1 MPRSKAQVPDM
12 GRINSGVDGGE
23 ETDPRRRQPPSATAG
38 SVPARPGAYR
48 VESRAPNRQRRGRAR
63 SGHPDDVGAQGNG
76 FGGGHVV
83 EAECTATD
91 ASGAQ
96 PHADVT
102 ASAQISLPASRVDE
116 GQTQVVEALH
126 TVVIEDGDGNI
137 SANNRSLQQQQQH
150 TNRDRIR
157 KRDWIIVVTAI
168 LVTLI
173 VVIVT
178 LVVLRGRER

>member
-12 GRINSGVDGGE
+12 GRSNSDIDGGE
-23 ETDPRRRQPPSATAG
+23 EADPRRRQPPSATAG

-63 SGHPDDVGAQGNG
+63 SGHPDDAGAQGNE
-76 FGGGHVV
+76 FGDGHVV
-83 EAECTATD
+83 EAECTD
-91 ASGAQ
+91 VSGAQ

-126 TVVIEDGDGNI
+126 TVVIDDGDGNI
-137 SANNRSLQQQQQH
+137 SGNNRSRQQH
-150 TNRDRIR
+150 ADGIR
-157 KRDWIIVVTAI
+157 KKDVIIVVSAVVVVVVV
-168 LVTLI
+168 VT
-173 VVIVT
+173 VT
-178 LVVLRGRER
+178 LVVLRGRSRER

>member
-1 MPRSKAQVPDM
+1 M
-12 GRINSGVDGGE
+12 
-23 ETDPRRRQPPSATAG
+23 
-38 SVPARPGAYR
+38 
-48 VESRAPNRQRRGRAR
+48 
-63 SGHPDDVGAQGNG
+63 
-76 FGGGHVV
+76 V
-83 EAECTATD
+83 EAECTD

-126 TVVIEDGDGNI
+126 AVVIDDGDDNI
-137 SANNRSLQQQQQH
+137 SDNNRSRQQQLQH
-150 TNRDRIR
+150 ANRDRIR

>member
-12 GRINSGVDGGE
+12 GRINSGIDGGE
-23 ETDPRRRQPPSATAG
+23 EADPRRRQPSSTTAG

-63 SGHPDDVGAQGNG
+63 DRSSGHPDDAGAQSNE
-76 FGGGHVV
+76 FEDGHVV
-83 EAECTATD
+83 EAECTD
-91 ASGAQ
+91 ASGAQQ

-126 TVVIEDGDGNI
+126 AVVVDDGDGNI
-137 SANNRSLQQQQQH
+137 SANNTSRQQH
-150 TNRDRIR
+150 ADVIR
-157 KRDWIIVVTAI
+157 KKDWIIVVSAVVVVVVV
-168 LVTLI
+168 VT
-173 VVIVT
+173 VT